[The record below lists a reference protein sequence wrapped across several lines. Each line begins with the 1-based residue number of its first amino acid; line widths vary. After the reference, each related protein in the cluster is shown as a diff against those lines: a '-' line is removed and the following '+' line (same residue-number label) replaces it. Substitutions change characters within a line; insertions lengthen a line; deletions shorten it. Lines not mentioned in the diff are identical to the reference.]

1 MRYVRDQTGRFP
13 ERPHYEP
20 KEIDTMF
27 EHIVV
32 GFLKARHG
40 QVEFPFTT
48 EDLTVLIEQET
59 ADLDPYADLSGYGAG
74 VEGVTEFWPGRKPSV
89 KIAKELAE
97 SDRRENRYRTTLSH
111 EYGHVRLHGYL
122 FGLGAS
128 PGLFDAK
135 AKPGVIACKR
145 DTMLSASRTDW
156 MEWQAAYACGAV
168 LMPAACARA
177 AVSGYREQAGV
188 FGQVQASSDH
198 GQAMIE
204 LLVKGFQVSRDAARV
219 RLSVLGLLGAAPAA
233 KSLFG

>member
-20 KEIDTMF
+20 KEIDTLF

-122 FGLGAS
+122 LAWE
-128 PGLFDAK
+128 P
-135 AKPGVIACKR
+135 
-145 DTMLSASRTDW
+145 
-156 MEWQAAYACGAV
+156 
-168 LMPAACARA
+168 
-177 AVSGYREQAGV
+177 
-188 FGQVQASSDH
+188 
-198 GQAMIE
+198 
-204 LLVKGFQVSRDAARV
+204 
-219 RLSVLGLLGAAPAA
+219 APACSTRKPSPA
-233 KSLFG
+233 